1 MTANAYIER
10 VISTLEE
17 KHPDQKEY
25 LQAVHEVYEAIAPVL
40 EAHPEYEKQAILER
54 IATPERVISFRV
66 TWQDDEG
73 QVHVN
78 NGYRV
83 QHSSVNG
90 PYKGGIRFDPT
101 VTLSVMKFLA
111 FEQTFKNSLTGLP
124 MGGGKGG
131 ADFNPRGRS
140 DAEIMRF
147 CQAYMTELSKYI
159 SQDQDVPA
167 GDIGVG
173 HREIGYMY
181 GQYKRLQGVQL
192 GVLTGKPVSVGG
204 SLARTEATGFG
215 IVYFA
220 NQILKH
226 NGTDISGKRVII
238 SGTGNVGSFAA
249 DKATELGAKVIGIS
263 NITGSVIDEDGINMN
278 TIRDIAANHAED
290 LSKYPETHPNATF
303 AEGSIW
309 AREVQYDVA
318 LPCATQ
324 NEISGEQAQQI
335 VDNGVEFVIEGA
347 NMPSTAE
354 AVQVFRDNDM
364 IFGPAKAANAGG
376 VGVSGLEMSQNSL
389 RLRWTFEEV
398 DERLHGIM
406 EGIFQN
412 IVDTLEEYDLGKDYA
427 TAANI
432 YAFKNI
438 AELVRIQGVI

>member
-1 MTANAYIER
+1 
-10 VISTLEE
+10 
-17 KHPDQKEY
+17 
-25 LQAVHEVYEAIAPVL
+25 
-40 EAHPEYEKQAILER
+40 
-54 IATPERVISFRV
+54 
-66 TWQDDEG
+66 
-73 QVHVN
+73 
-78 NGYRV
+78 
-83 QHSSVNG
+83 
-90 PYKGGIRFDPT
+90 
-101 VTLSVMKFLA
+101 
-111 FEQTFKNSLTGLP
+111 
-124 MGGGKGG
+124 
-131 ADFNPRGRS
+131 
-140 DAEIMRF
+140 
-147 CQAYMTELSKYI
+147 
-159 SQDQDVPA
+159 
-167 GDIGVG
+167 
-173 HREIGYMY
+173 
-181 GQYKRLQGVQL
+181 
-192 GVLTGKPVSVGG
+192 
-204 SLARTEATGFG
+204 
-215 IVYFA
+215 
-220 NQILKH
+220 
-226 NGTDISGKRVII
+226 
-238 SGTGNVGSFAA
+238 
-249 DKATELGAKVIGIS
+249 
-263 NITGSVIDEDGINMN
+263 MN